1 MHLKEGTTVV
11 TKLKHDTLG
20 GPNYGMLSSQTRYEE
35 VRLTKVV
42 ILHILYL
49 KTIESCYVVA
59 KI

>member
-20 GPNYGMLSSQTRYEE
+20 GPNYGMLSSQNRYEE
-35 VRLTKVV
+35 VRLTKVF
-42 ILHILYL
+42 LHILYL